1 MSDTSEMFEAY
12 VALVAKLVQEELS
25 NLPRGVYHL
34 SQAMKNKLEEHP
46 NYNFLPETSILRAII
61 GHFLTPSRPFDLDKS
76 LLEILANLENRPL
89 PPFDWRLLSTS
100 KLMNN
105 STTKC
110 HLIEVLAKQ
119 ALNSSSAKSI
129 LEEYLRT
136 WSSCEVALE
145 IMPHFRYDL
154 TANIFESGPMPTP

>member
-12 VALVAKLVQEELS
+12 VALVATLVQEELN

-61 GHFLTPSRPFDLDKS
+61 GHFLTPYRPFDLDKS

-89 PPFDWRLLSTS
+89 PPFDWRLLPTS

-119 ALNSSSAKSI
+119 ALNSSSAKFI